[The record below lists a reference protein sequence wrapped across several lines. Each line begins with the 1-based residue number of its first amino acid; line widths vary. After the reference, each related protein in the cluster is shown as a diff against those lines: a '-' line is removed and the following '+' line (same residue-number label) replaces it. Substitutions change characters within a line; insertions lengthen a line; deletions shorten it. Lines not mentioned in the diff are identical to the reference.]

1 MPTPARKTRPR
12 GSWAPQNTF
21 DMMEVRM
28 TGIERLRELAGG
40 IRQHSVWSVTREE
53 YDNAHGLDAEHKG
66 GQLCDLLADIAYQI
80 EREQRRDPAADV
92 SVSAYDLLPE
102 EERDA
107 IAWVRDH
114 GGLDHVRSEWRS
126 RVPYD
131 RYERR
136 RQSLLGHISECDTA
150 LGRRRRRIEELEC
163 RVKALTNER
172 DELRPRLM
180 PEGYEWPMFEDGEP
194 VRIGDAFAYGDETFY
209 VDSVQLLR
217 REFHLWA
224 TNGRVVT
231 GSNGERCERPAPKVL
246 DADGVEV
253 EVGDDLYS
261 VEGMLKF
268 HVSAID
274 KKSGRIATEAMFAL
288 DKWADP
294 KMYTHRT
301 PVLAADGRP
310 LRDGETVWRVDTGVE
325 YWVKSGQTITA
336 DAVVIIRKTDCDCE
350 SEIVKASQLTHTKP
364 EPPDSW
370 ERWREEWQWPP
381 VKYCKLILG
390 VEYDHDT
397 QLNEAF
403 DAQGDDLVRRAR
415 ALAERDAK

>member
-1 MPTPARKTRPR
+1 
-12 GSWAPQNTF
+12 
-21 DMMEVRM
+21 M